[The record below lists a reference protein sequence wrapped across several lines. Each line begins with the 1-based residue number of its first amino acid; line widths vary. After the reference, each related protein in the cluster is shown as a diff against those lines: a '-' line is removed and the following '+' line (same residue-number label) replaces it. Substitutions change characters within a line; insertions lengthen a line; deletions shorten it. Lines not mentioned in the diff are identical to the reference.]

1 MRYAWKNAGH
11 KSVNMHFW
19 DKEETRPPQRNL
31 DSAAVFCYFLRER
44 GLFAEKRAKNTFTM
58 KLCKTEENAKKEKVL
73 LDKRAST
80 KYYIFNNKE
89 HVQIL

>member
-1 MRYAWKNAGH
+1 
-11 KSVNMHFW
+11 
-19 DKEETRPPQRNL
+19 
-31 DSAAVFCYFLRER
+31 
-44 GLFAEKRAKNTFTM
+44 M